1 MAGRFSFG
9 KGGATKA
16 PKEKKPRGQRL
27 AQLRQVYTLA
37 QRGDP
42 RIGLWMAL
50 AAAAVLLVG
59 FGIGLAVG
67 HPYYAI
73 FVALPL
79 ALFAWRRAWPVSAE
93 ERLWAWIL
101 FAFGLYRWLEEPGNG
116 QALLWGLTAM
126 TFARAIHAAHRTT
139 AAARPIAPR

>member
-1 MAGRFSFG
+1 MTS
-9 KGGATKA
+9 
-16 PKEKKPRGQRL
+16 PRLGVVEGEEYDTDAVVTL
-27 AQLRQVYTLA
+27 PNALSALR
-37 QRGDP
+37 
-42 RIGLWMAL
+42 
-50 AAAAVLLVG
+50 LVG
-59 FGIGLAVG
+59 V
-67 HPYYAI
+67 PI
-73 FVALPL
+73 FFWLVVDGRYRDFPTALYLPL

>member
-1 MAGRFSFG
+1 MSGVKIGRIAG
-9 KGGATKA
+9 
-16 PKEKKPRGQRL
+16 
-27 AQLRQVYTLA
+27 V
-37 QRGDP
+37 
-42 RIGLWMAL
+42 
-50 AAAAVLLVG
+50 AAVAALSGLG
-59 FGIGLAVG
+59 GLAWRRRQEVLE
-67 HPYYAI
+67 
-73 FVALPL
+73 VAPELRTPALYLPL